1 MSIGAIALWAL
12 AVLLMIVG
20 LIGTVMPALPGVV
33 LVFVGIVLGAWIGNF
48 EVVGTGVVI
57 AAGGLTAA
65 SLVIDYLSQIL
76 FARRAG
82 ASRAGLIGAA
92 IGTVAGIMA
101 GLVGLLLF
109 PLVGAAVGEMMAHQ
123 DIARAGRVGMATW
136 VGLMVATVLKLAIVF
151 LMIGLFVVALWV

>member
-65 SLVIDYLSQIL
+65 SLVI
-76 FARRAG
+76 
-82 ASRAGLIGAA
+82 
-92 IGTVAGIMA
+92 T
-101 GLVGLLLF
+101 
-109 PLVGAAVGEMMAHQ
+109 
-123 DIARAGRVGMATW
+123 
-136 VGLMVATVLKLAIVF
+136 
-151 LMIGLFVVALWV
+151 